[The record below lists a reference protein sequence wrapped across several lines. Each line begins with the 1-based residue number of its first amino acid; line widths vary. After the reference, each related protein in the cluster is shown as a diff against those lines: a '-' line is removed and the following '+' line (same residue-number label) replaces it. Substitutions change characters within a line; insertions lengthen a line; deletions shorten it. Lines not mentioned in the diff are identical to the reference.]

1 MNDEEERRRSAVKR
15 LKDKRD
21 FRNHVASYVI
31 VNSMLVVIW
40 ALSSGGYFWPIWP
53 ILGWGIGLAINAW
66 AVYFQRPITED
77 DIRAE
82 MEREQRYSSDRRHS
96 STGP

>member
-1 MNDEEERRRSAVKR
+1 MDSETERRTAAIKR

-21 FRNHVASYVI
+21 FRNHVAAYVI

-53 ILGWGIGLAINAW
+53 IVGWGIGLAFNAW

-77 DIRAE
+77 DIRRE
-82 MEREQRYSSDRRHS
+82 MERDHSYESGRR
-96 STGP
+96 P